1 MNELINV
8 SYSVRLE
15 IKGYPNYVVANN
27 RIFNR
32 KTGKELRP
40 KIYNGIEFYNLNSKK
55 VRKDSLQFQRPKD
68 FDCPF

>member
-1 MNELINV
+1 MNEFINV
-8 SYSVRLE
+8 SYSVRLA
-15 IKGYPNYVVANN
+15 IKGYDNYVVANN

-40 KIYNGIEFYNLNSKK
+40 KIYNGIYNLNSKK
-55 VRKDSLQFQRPKD
+55 VRKDSLEFERPKA